1 MTVHLKKGIFV
12 TFEGIDGSGKSTQ
25 VDSFRSTLTDRGIDF
40 LQVREPGGTAI
51 GEKIRSLILD
61 RDNYGMTS
69 EAELLLYEAARSQ
82 NVRDVIRPAL
92 EAGKVVICD
101 RFYDSSV
108 AYQGYARG
116 LELEAVEF
124 LNRFAT
130 RGLEPDLTFLLDLP
144 AAEAHNRMNVRQETM
159 DRLEIEGLGFME
171 KVRAG
176 YLELAGRHPRIVK
189 LDAMSPPTVLAEYI
203 DRKFWEVVNT

>member
-1 MTVHLKKGIFV
+1 VHLKKGIFV

-25 VDSFRSTLTDRGIDF
+25 VDSFRSLLTGRGIDF

-51 GEKIRSLILD
+51 GEKIRSILLD

-82 NVRDVIRPAL
+82 NVKDVIRPAL
-92 EAGKVVICD
+92 EVGKVVICD

-116 LELEAVEF
+116 LDLESVEF

-144 AAEAHNRMNVRQETM
+144 AHEAHNRMNVRQETM
-159 DRLEIEGLGFME
+159 DRLEAEGLDFME

-176 YLELAGRHPRIVK
+176 YLEMARRHPRIVK

-203 DRKFWEVVNT
+203 DRKFWE

>member
-1 MTVHLKKGIFV
+1 VRLKKGIFV
-12 TFEGIDGSGKSTQ
+12 TFEGIDGCGKSTQ
-25 VDSFRSTLTDRGIDF
+25 AGAFRQSLTDRGIEF

-51 GEKIRSLILD
+51 GEKIRTLLLD
-61 RDNYGMTS
+61 RDNDGMTS

-82 NVRDVIRPAL
+82 KDVIRPAL
-92 EAGKVVICD
+92 EEGKVVICD

-116 LELEAVEF
+116 LDLEAVEF

-144 AAEAHNRMNVRQETM
+144 VREAHNRMNVRQETM
-159 DRLEIEGLGFME
+159 DRLEAEGLDFME

-176 YLELAGRHPRIVK
+176 YLELVRRHPRIVK